1 MKRIVL
7 IILAFALFII
17 TSTAQTVG
25 FNHKTGKYLEVDG
38 ANIYYEE
45 IENARKPTL
54 LFLHGGFGNI
64 ATRC

>member
-7 IILAFALFII
+7 IIFTLALLTT
-17 TSTAQTVG
+17 TSHAQIVK

-45 IENARKPTL
+45 IENIGKPTL
-54 LFLHGGFGNI
+54 LFFARWLWKYRRI
-64 ATRC
+64 